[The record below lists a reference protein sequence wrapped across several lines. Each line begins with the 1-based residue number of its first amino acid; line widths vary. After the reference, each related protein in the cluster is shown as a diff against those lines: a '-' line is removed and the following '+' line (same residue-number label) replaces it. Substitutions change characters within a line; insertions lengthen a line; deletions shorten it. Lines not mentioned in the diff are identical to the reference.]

1 MTLLQLHVC
10 RKRYQ
15 SLQQAARVPAKC
27 KCLPRVVEI
36 GRAQVSWL
44 RKEGLD
50 DEFCT
55 VLTDVRPSFGLLHAT
70 KKRGH
75 S

>member
-15 SLQQAARVPAKC
+15 SLQQAARVPAKNS
-27 KCLPRVVEI
+27 
-36 GRAQVSWL
+36 RALKVDASAGQVSWL